1 MHPKD
6 ILARAEKKIELIAEL
21 CLAKLDAQD
30 SIDVKAIEGLS
41 LVVDDL
47 RDMIQAA
54 RQAI

>member
-1 MHPKD
+1 LHPKD

-41 LVVDDL
+41 LVVNDL